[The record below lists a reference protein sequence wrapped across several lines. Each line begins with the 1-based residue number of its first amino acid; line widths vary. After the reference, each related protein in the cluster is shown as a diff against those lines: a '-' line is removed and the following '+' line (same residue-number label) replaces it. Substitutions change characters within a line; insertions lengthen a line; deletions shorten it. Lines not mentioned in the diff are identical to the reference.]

1 MSWSFSVLWYSHSA
15 RSWASE
21 PRVLVKS
28 CCNCVMHDNWSLIT
42 VFCRVTT
49 CHSFSFVNV
58 VSFTNNTNTL
68 STVSILSNLVLS
80 AFVHDATQILSLLL
94 SLWLFFVVVL
104 LLLVDVVV
112 VAIVIIMIIII
123 SHDPYSNLFIQ
134 SNSDNDD
141 ILMSLCR
148 HVHHNIITHYNCH
161 ACIRLTRSHNY
172 KSSVELWADLGLQA
186 GSLRVTSHKPSS
198 RLQHPRLRLLAHKQF
213 GNNVSQNFLQ
223 PVSFLSRST
232 AHFISKML

>member
-28 CCNCVMHDNWSLIT
+28 CCNCVMRDNWSLIT

-49 CHSFSFVNV
+49 CRSFSFVNV

-68 STVSILSNLVLS
+68 STVSNLVLS
-80 AFVHDATQILSLLL
+80 AFVHDTTQILSLLL
-94 SLWLFFVVVL
+94 SLWLFFVVVVL

-123 SHDPYSNLFIQ
+123 SHDPDSNLFIQ
-134 SNSDNDD
+134 SNNDNDD
-141 ILMSLCR
+141 IFSLQ
-148 HVHHNIITHYNCH
+148 
-161 ACIRLTRSHNY
+161 TRTWQYYH
-172 KSSVELWADLGLQA
+172 
-186 GSLRVTSHKPSS
+186 SL
-198 RLQHPRLRLLAHKQF
+198 
-213 GNNVSQNFLQ
+213 
-223 PVSFLSRST
+223 
-232 AHFISKML
+232 